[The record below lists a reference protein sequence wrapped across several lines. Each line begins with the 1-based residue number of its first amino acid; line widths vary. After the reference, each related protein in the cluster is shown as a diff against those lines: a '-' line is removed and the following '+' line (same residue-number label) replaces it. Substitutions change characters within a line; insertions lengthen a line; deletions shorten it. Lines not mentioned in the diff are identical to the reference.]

1 MLKNGASAA
10 DAAADGHE
18 RAESAARLHHRLA
31 HLAHEFP
38 SSQTHPDAGESP
50 EQPSSDYTH
59 SEAHHESQLDSVET
73 RGSLILVH

>member
-31 HLAHEFP
+31 HLAHEFS
-38 SSQTHPDAGESP
+38 SSQTHPETNEDIFFN
-50 EQPSSDYTH
+50 
-59 SEAHHESQLDSVET
+59 DS
-73 RGSLILVH
+73 LLN